1 MIVARLPCLPLWWRY
16 HLRPALRHARRGMRR
31 RTLLL
36 GVVPLLLFVWLG
48 YGGYFVAVQQGQ
60 VAVPLLA
67 LRLSLLGSFA
77 VGFVLS
83 TRHRRSAVL
92 FYATTPTELTPS
104 LRLQALANLGLPAG
118 YAVLVAAVVM
128 PWLFVGLSALVLWFM
143 YRGASDRYL
152 ATVADEWLEPDDS
165 V

>member
-16 HLRPALRHARRGMRR
+16 HLRPALRHARRGMRL

-67 LRLSLLGSFA
+67 LRLSLFGSFA

-118 YAVLVAAVVM
+118 VRRAVSGVRVAAGTAR
-128 PWLFVGLSALVLWFM
+128 PAQAARRRALP
-143 YRGASDRYL
+143 GG
-152 ATVADEWLEPDDS
+152 
-165 V
+165 